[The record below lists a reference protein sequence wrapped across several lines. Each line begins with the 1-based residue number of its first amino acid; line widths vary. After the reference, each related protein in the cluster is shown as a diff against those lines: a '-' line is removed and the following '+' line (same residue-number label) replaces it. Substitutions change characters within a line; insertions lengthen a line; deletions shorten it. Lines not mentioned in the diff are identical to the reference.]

1 MRVAGSKNERIGSKS
16 MSARPSNL
24 AAKPASSAEISPLRT
39 FFHKMFAHSAVRRSA
54 AAKRWLRNAK
64 ASRVPSSSMTHLIAT
79 LASIRKLLTV
89 RRALPSAEPRQ
100 GYGGVPV
107 SAPETRQPSRQK
119 LVQPRWRELGAE
131 FPYVPL

>member
-1 MRVAGSKNERIGSKS
+1 
-16 MSARPSNL
+16 
-24 AAKPASSAEISPLRT
+24 
-39 FFHKMFAHSAVRRSA
+39 
-54 AAKRWLRNAK
+54 
-64 ASRVPSSSMTHLIAT
+64 MTHLIAT

-89 RRALPSAEPRQ
+89 RHGLPSAEPRK

-131 FPYVPL
+131 LSYVPLRLSANDEPLAASSGRSDRRPDFEHSGCRAYDTSLIA